1 MVTDRSKI
9 SEKSKPI
16 CLYDTTLRDGSQ
28 RKGLSFSLE
37 DKLKITR
44 LLDEFGVH
52 YVEGGWPGS
61 NPKDLEYFKRMRKNP
76 PKNARIVAFGSTCRV
91 GTNPQDDANLQAL
104 LDAGTPVVALVGK
117 TSMLHVTKVLQT
129 NAQENLRIIAESIS
143 YMKQQGKEVVF
154 DAEHFFD
161 AFNDN
166 SEYAIAVL
174 TAAEGAG
181 ADWLVLCDTNGGTV
195 PSRVAEV
202 VSEVR
207 RRMVS
212 TTPIGV
218 HAHNDCELAVANSLA
233 AVGSGATM
241 IQGTVNGYGERCGN
255 ANLISIVPTLQ
266 LKLGY
271 NCVLQR
277 NLRRLTELSRTVSE
291 IANLSPDPF
300 QAYVGASA
308 FAHKGGLHVA
318 AVEKI
323 ASSYEHI
330 PPETVGNSRQ
340 VVVSELSGRGNIRM
354 LASELGVSVNGNETN
369 VLKEIKDLESQGY
382 QFENAEGTVEL
393 MLRRGQPGYLPPF
406 KLIDTFVQAT
416 DRSRT
421 GMSAEAVVKVLVNG
435 EVSHTASSG
444 RGPVHALDLALRKAL
459 LPAYPSLAE
468 VRLADYKVRI
478 LDPDSATDA
487 TTRVVIEATCGDE
500 RWSTV
505 GCSQN
510 IIDASYQALADSLE
524 LYLLR
529 QAELESSTK
538 TEVVA

>member
-1 MVTDRSKI
+1 
-9 SEKSKPI
+9 
-16 CLYDTTLRDGSQ
+16 
-28 RKGLSFSLE
+28 
-37 DKLKITR
+37 
-44 LLDEFGVH
+44 
-52 YVEGGWPGS
+52 
-61 NPKDLEYFKRMRKNP
+61 
-76 PKNARIVAFGSTCRV
+76 
-91 GTNPQDDANLQAL
+91 
-104 LDAGTPVVALVGK
+104 
-117 TSMLHVTKVLQT
+117 
-129 NAQENLRIIAESIS
+129 
-143 YMKQQGKEVVF
+143 
-154 DAEHFFD
+154 
-161 AFNDN
+161 
-166 SEYAIAVL
+166 
-174 TAAEGAG
+174 
-181 ADWLVLCDTNGGTV
+181 
-195 PSRVAEV
+195 
-202 VSEVR
+202 
-207 RRMVS
+207 MVS
-212 TTPIGV
+212 ATPIGV

-277 NLRRLTELSRTVSE
+277 SLRRLTELSRTVSE

-393 MLRRGQPGYLPPF
+393 MLRRGQPAYVPPF
-406 KLIDTFVQAT
+406 KLVDTFVQAT

-421 GMSAEAVVKVLVNG
+421 GMSAEAVVKVLING

>member
-1 MVTDRSKI
+1 
-9 SEKSKPI
+9 
-16 CLYDTTLRDGSQ
+16 
-28 RKGLSFSLE
+28 
-37 DKLKITR
+37 
-44 LLDEFGVH
+44 LLDEFGVD
-52 YVEGGWPGS
+52 YIEGGWPGS
-61 NPKDLEYFKRMRKNP
+61 NPKDLEYFKRMRLNP
-76 PKNARIVAFGSTCRV
+76 PKHAKIVAFGSTCRV
-91 GTNPQDDANLQAL
+91 GTNPADDANLRAL
-104 LDAGTPVVALVGK
+104 LEADTKVVALVGK

-129 NAQENLRIIAESIS
+129 DAQENLRIIADSVR
-143 YMKQQGKEVVF
+143 YMKDQGKEVVF

-161 AFNDN
+161 AFNDQP
-166 SEYAIAVL
+166 EYALSVL
-174 TAAEGAG
+174 AAASEAG
-181 ADWLVLCDTNGGTV
+181 ADWLVLCDTNGGSV
-195 PSRVAEV
+195 PSRVNEV
-202 VSEVR
+202 VNHVLTKIPCR
-207 RRMVS
+207 V
-212 TTPIGV
+212 GV

-233 AVGSGATM
+233 AVTTGATM
-241 IQGTVNGYGERCGN
+241 VQGTINGYGERCGN
-255 ANLISIVPTLQ
+255 ANLISLVPTLQ

-271 NCVLQR
+271 SCVPPR

-300 QAYVGASA
+300 AAYVGASA

-330 PPETVGNSRQ
+330 PPETVGNVRQ

-354 LASELGVSVNGNETN
+354 LASELGVAVNGNETA
-369 VLKEIKDLESQGY
+369 VLKEIKELESQGY

-393 MLRRGQPGYLPPF
+393 MLRRGQPSYVPPF
-406 KLIDTFVQAT
+406 KLVDMMVQAS

-421 GMSAEAVVKVLVNG
+421 GMSAEAVVKVLVDG

-459 LPAYPSLAE
+459 LPAYPLLSQ

-487 TTRVVIEATCGDE
+487 TTRVVIEATCGDQ

-529 QAELESSTK
+529 QAELETK
-538 TEVVA
+538 QTEVVA